1 MCGKMK
7 KKLGLGSFQMCTS
20 IILCI
25 LTCQTY
31 YYWDGEGALFVIF
44 NVLKCVQLQT
54 RGVIEK
60 LKTDLY

>member
-7 KKLGLGSFQMCTS
+7 KKIRSWQFPNVYFDNSVYFNLSD
-20 IILCI
+20 
-25 LTCQTY
+25 
-31 YYWDGEGALFVIF
+31 WDREGALFVIF
-44 NVLKCVQLQT
+44 NVLKCVQLQN